1 MLLCSYEEV
10 VLLIFTAHFH
20 SSSHIFDS
28 KCCKLRRCLVLPK
41 PFAAK
46 IFQMEALIFRHQ
58 WYHALSNFAQ
68 LAELFDSKCC
78 KLRRCLVLQ
87 GMWGWRKKP
96 IIVWHSTEWGGAWYF
111 ASPLLQEEKSQSL
124 FDLQRCAGVTATVDW
139 SGLIFVR
146 SDRSILRKKSSHAHC
161 CKSISIGGIDIS
173 STMIPCSVKV
183 RTVGGIVDKP
193 RMFLL
198 WCNVEASNN
207 SGGSKSSSSAAIL

>member
-96 IIVWHSTEWGGAWYF
+96 IIVWPSTLCWSHSNGGLIRANICPQWSVYTTQKIF
-111 ASPLLQEEKSQSL
+111 PCPLLQKY
-124 FDLQRCAGVTATVDW
+124 FNWRHW
-139 SGLIFVR
+139 YFVNN
-146 SDRSILRKKSSHAHC
+146 DTMQCKSSHSWRDC
-161 CKSISIGGIDIS
+161 
-173 STMIPCSVKV
+173 
-183 RTVGGIVDKP
+183 
-193 RMFLL
+193 
-198 WCNVEASNN
+198 W
-207 SGGSKSSSSAAIL
+207 